1 MPRSLL
7 CDYRD
12 AYVLVRGI
20 IIVAAL
26 VARADDNK
34 AFKHFGPF
42 AK

>member
-1 MPRSLL
+1 MPRSRL

-12 AYVLVRGI
+12 AYVRGI

-26 VARADDNK
+26 VARAGDNK